1 MLGTAWYPEQWPEE
15 RWDKDLSLMG
25 AAGIHVVRIGEFAW
39 SSMEPSEGRF
49 ELDWLDRAVRLAA
62 KHHIDVVLG
71 TPTAAPPAWLTQ
83 KYPDTLLIDENG
95 KRAVHGNR
103 QHFSFTSPRYREFCR
118 RISEEMAKRLAA
130 EPNVIGWQL
139 DNEIANPS
147 YDDYT
152 RAQFQQWLHAKYKTL
167 DSLNQHWTTSY
178 WSQTYSDWTQIPI
191 PVGGNNPGL
200 MLEWKRFISATWRD
214 YLANEYKAIRKYAAV
229 SQPICTNTMGL
240 FDGFDH
246 YVVED
251 ILDIAA
257 WDNYVGQGH
266 LDAADAG
273 FTHDVTRG
281 FKQKNYWVIETQPG
295 AVNWATVNNML
306 NRGEV
311 RAMAWND
318 VAHGADM
325 VSYWQ
330 WRSAQSGQEEYHGTL
345 VGADGTPVPLYDEI
359 RQIGKDFEKVS
370 PVLAGTSPHSPV
382 AMLFDYDSRW
392 AIDWQKHNQNYD
404 ADKVDE
410 SYYRA
415 LRELTQTMDVVR
427 PTAALDGYKLV
438 VAPNL
443 NLIPDDLAKHLREY
457 VEHGGHLVLGPRAG
471 MKDAYNAL
479 LPQRQPGA
487 LVDTL
492 GGRVEQFYAL
502 DQEVPVSGSVGSGHA
517 SLWAEQLSA
526 RDAGTEILLKYGK
539 SNGWLDDQPAILS
552 RKVGKGRITYIG
564 AVLDDALLA
573 QVAKWMVTTSEVH
586 PSLGPVPQ
594 GVEVSE
600 RSGGGKDVFILINL
614 NRTEQA
620 VQLPRTMKRILAAG
634 ELVNSV
640 TLPAYGVEVL
650 QPQ

>member
-1 MLGTAWYPEQWPEE
+1 
-15 RWDKDLSLMG
+15 
-25 AAGIHVVRIGEFAW
+25 
-39 SSMEPSEGRF
+39 
-49 ELDWLDRAVRLAA
+49 
-62 KHHIDVVLG
+62 
-71 TPTAAPPAWLTQ
+71 
-83 KYPDTLLIDENG
+83 
-95 KRAVHGNR
+95 
-103 QHFSFTSPRYREFCR
+103 
-118 RISEEMAKRLAA
+118 
-130 EPNVIGWQL
+130 
-139 DNEIANPS
+139 
-147 YDDYT
+147 
-152 RAQFQQWLHAKYKTL
+152 
-167 DSLNQHWTTSY
+167 
-178 WSQTYSDWTQIPI
+178 
-191 PVGGNNPGL
+191 
-200 MLEWKRFISATWRD
+200 
-214 YLANEYKAIRKYAAV
+214 
-229 SQPICTNTMGL
+229 MGL

-295 AVNWATVNNML
+295 AVNWAPVNNML

-345 VGADGTPVPLYDEI
+345 VGADGTPVPLYEEI
-359 RQIGKDFEKVS
+359 RQIGQDFEKAS
-370 PVLAGTSPHSPV
+370 PSLAGTSPHSPV

-404 ADKVDE
+404 AEKVDE
-410 SYYRA
+410 SYYRV

-457 VEHGGHLVLGPRAG
+457 VEQGGHLVLGPRAG

-502 DQEVPVSGSVGSGHA
+502 DQAVPVSGSLGSGHA

-526 RDAGTEILLKYGK
+526 RDADTEILLKYGK
-539 SNGWLDDQPAILS
+539 SNGWLDDQPAIIS

-573 QVAKWMVTTSEVH
+573 QVAQWMVKTSEVH
-586 PSLGPVPQ
+586 PAFGPVPQ

-614 NRTEQA
+614 TA
-620 VQLPRTMKRILAAG
+620 PSKRC
-634 ELVNSV
+634 SCRRR
-640 TLPAYGVEVL
+640 
-650 QPQ
+650 